1 MILLQLIWAILSF
14 AVSCYA
20 LVVTVRLLRK
30 LWQRRRDICLRIE
43 RLCSSSLSCFSARLF
58 EISVYIRRASPREAT
73 QDRPG
78 PWSRG
83 SGCRA
88 GT

>member
-30 LWQRRRDICLRIE
+30 LWQRRRDNLPTDRTIMQL
-43 RLCSSSLSCFSARLF
+43 LAVMLLS
-58 EISVYIRRASPREAT
+58 EIV
-73 QDRPG
+73 
-78 PWSRG
+78 
-83 SGCRA
+83 
-88 GT
+88 